1 MNRIAT
7 AIGILAALPSVAV
20 ADDVWVEVAPGVEIH
35 VIDEGQG
42 QPLVLIPGWTFAA
55 EIFEH
60 QIEAFAED
68 WRVIAMDPRGHG
80 LSTQT
85 VIGNDYITQA
95 DDLTAVLDALEV
107 EQPVLVGWSFG
118 CLATWGYVG
127 LHGTDAIAGHVC
139 IDLAPL
145 TLSDDPSDWTE
156 GPLRDIAGAYHLLR
170 SDTGHRDFVRWFTD
184 EVMVQRELT
193 DDEMTRI
200 VEQSMRV
207 PYWNAAAL
215 WASGMFMDMR
225 TEAQTIDAA
234 VPSLF
239 VIAEHWQDIA
249 VPYVNTLL
257 PNTRAEVLGGHMM
270 FWEYPD
276 EFNAILADFL
286 ASMPQ

>member
-1 MNRIAT
+1 MNRIAI
-7 AIGILAALPSVAV
+7 AIGVLAALPSVAA

-60 QIEAFAED
+60 QIEAFAGD
-68 WRVIAMDPRGHG
+68 WRVIAVDPRGHG

-85 VIGNDYITQA
+85 VLGNDYITQA
-95 DDLTAVLDALEV
+95 EDLAAVLDALEV

-118 CLATWGYVG
+118 CLTTWGYADLRG
-127 LHGTDAIAGHVC
+127 AESIAGHVC
-139 IDLAPL
+139 IDLSPL
-145 TLSDDPSDWTE
+145 SLSDDPSDWTE
-156 GPLRDIAGAYHLLR
+156 GPLRAIADGYHLLR
-170 SDTGHRDFVRWFTD
+170 SDTGQRDFVRWYTD

-193 DDEMTRI
+193 DAEMTWI
-200 VEQSMRV
+200 IEQSLRV
-207 PYWNAAAL
+207 PHWNAAAL
-215 WASGMFMDMR
+215 FASGMFMDLR
-225 TEAQTIDAA
+225 TEAQAVDAA
-234 VPSLF
+234 VPSLL

-286 ASMPQ
+286 ASMAQ